1 MSFERKL
8 STKEFAAF
16 IGFSYHTA
24 RRLIMFR
31 PGVLAIGK
39 RHKTRMIPA
48 SLAQL
53 ILDELKQRGR

>member
-24 RRLIMFR
+24 RRLILYR
-31 PGVLAIGK
+31 SGVLAIGK
-39 RHKTRMIPA
+39 KHKTRMIPE
-48 SLAQL
+48 SLAL
-53 ILDELKQRGR
+53 RILDELKQGGR